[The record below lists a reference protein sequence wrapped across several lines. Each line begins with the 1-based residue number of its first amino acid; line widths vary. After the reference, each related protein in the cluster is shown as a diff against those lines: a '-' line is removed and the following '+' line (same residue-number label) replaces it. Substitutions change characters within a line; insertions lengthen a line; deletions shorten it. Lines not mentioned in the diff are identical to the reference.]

1 MCDIENECEMC
12 EHTSH
17 RGGCLSSGISRR
29 GFLTAAGVSAAAA
42 QMGLLEFTSTL
53 LADEPRPKSKP
64 KVRLFFIR
72 PKDQAKYWMSW
83 PGNDYNANVRQA
95 EFTRR
100 LKKIAEELVIQLQV
114 DPVALEDATTVDAA
128 LERMKQSPPD
138 GILVIQMHLSYWK
151 TATDHLLNNRGD
163 IPTIIFSQLGT
174 SFTGHLQ
181 TARKLPNVCVAA
193 TDGLDWLRYGMRMF
207 KTVEDMKCSRLCMIT
222 GDKTYDRKLDVI
234 GTTLHYIPLNRWVG
248 EFKKADTT
256 NEVRALARYY
266 AENAKEVR
274 EPTREDMLNAAKN
287 YFVAKR
293 IMAAEGCDGISLNC
307 LDLVRHHRIPCAP
320 CMAWLKLNDEGSV
333 GACERDW
340 NAAISMRLVSLL
352 FERPGF
358 MQDPAPNTVKN
369 TLMGAHCSCPTK
381 LGGFKTKPEPF
392 ILRNH
397 HESETGVSPQ
407 VLWRVGQKV
416 TVMEFDGPSKIIV
429 GTGRVT
435 RNFDTPP
442 EGGCRTSVELAM
454 DNVSDVMDT
463 KGFHQ
468 LFIYGKLDHDLRAY
482 GKLAGI
488 DVLPIA

>member
-1 MCDIENECEMC
+1 MCTHDHNCN
-12 EHTSH
+12 
-17 RGGCLSSGISRR
+17 GCLSSGISRR
-29 GFLTAAGVSAAAA
+29 NLLASAGVSAAAM

-53 LADEPRPKSKP
+53 VAGETKPRSKP
-64 KVRLFFIR
+64 RIRVFFIR

-83 PGNDYNANVRQA
+83 PGNDYNADERQA
-95 EFTRR
+95 DFTKR
-100 LKKIAEELVIQLQV
+100 LKRIARKLDIQLDV
-114 DPVALEDATTVDAA
+114 DAAALEDAATVNAA
-128 LERMKQSPPD
+128 LGRMKQSPPD
-138 GILVIQMHLSYWK
+138 GIFVIQMHLSYWK
-151 TATDHLLNNRGD
+151 AATDHLLNNRGN
-163 IPTIIFSQLGT
+163 IPTIVFSQLGT

-181 TARKLPNVCVAA
+181 TARNLPNVYAAA
-193 TDGLDWLRYGMRMF
+193 TDGLEWLGFGMRMF
-207 KTVEDMKCSRLCMIT
+207 KTMADMKQSRLCIIT

-234 GTTLHYIPLNRWVG
+234 GTTLHYIPLNRWVD
-248 EFKKADTT
+248 EVNKAETT
-256 NEVRALARYY
+256 DEMRALADYY
-266 AENAKEVR
+266 TKHAREVR
-274 EPTREDMLNAAKN
+274 EPKPKDILNAAKN

-293 IMAAEGCDGISLNC
+293 ILAAEGCDGISLDC
-307 LDLVRHHRIPCAP
+307 LGLVRHRRIACAP
-320 CMAWLKLNDEGSV
+320 CIAWMRINDEGGV
-333 GACERDW
+333 GVCERDW
-340 NAAISMRLVSLL
+340 NAAISMRLISLL

-381 LGGFKTKPEPF
+381 LNGFDSDPEPF

-407 VLWRVGQKV
+407 VLWRKGQEV
-416 TVMEFDGPSKIIV
+416 TVMEFNGPDKIIV

-488 DVLPIA
+488 EVSPIA

>member
-1 MCDIENECEMC
+1 MC
-12 EHTSH
+12 EHTH
-17 RGGCLSSGISRR
+17 HCAGCLSTGVSRR
-29 GFLTAAGVSAAAA
+29 GFLAAAGVSAAAL

-53 LADEPRPKSKP
+53 IAAEPRPKSKP
-64 KVRLFFIR
+64 RIHVFFIR
-72 PKDQAKYWMSW
+72 PQDQAKYWMSW
-83 PGNDYNANVRQA
+83 PGNDYNANAQQA
-95 EFTRR
+95 DFTKQ
-100 LKKIAEELVIQLQV
+100 LKQIAQELEIKLEV
-114 DPVALEDATTVDAA
+114 DPAALEDAATVDAA
-128 LERMKQSPPD
+128 LKRMKQSPPD
-138 GILVIQMHLSYWK
+138 GILVIQMHLSYWRV
-151 TATDHLLNNRGD
+151 ATDRLLEKRGN
-163 IPTIIFSQLGT
+163 IPTIVFSQLGT

-181 TARKLPNVCVAA
+181 SARKLPNVCIAA
-193 TDGLDWLRYGMRMF
+193 TDGRDWLRYGMRVF
-207 KTVEDMKCSRLCMIT
+207 KTMADMKHSRLCMIT
-222 GDKTYDRKLDVI
+222 GDKSYDRKLDVI
-234 GTTLHYIPLNRWVG
+234 GTTLHYIPLNRWVE
-248 EFKKADTT
+248 EFNRADTSA
-256 NEVRALARYY
+256 EMRELARYY
-266 AENAKEVR
+266 TQCAKEVR
-274 EPTREDMLNAAKN
+274 EPKPADVLNAAKN

-293 IMAAEGCDGISLNC
+293 IMAAEDCDGIALNC
-307 LDLVRHHRIPCAP
+307 LDLVRHRTVPCAP

-333 GACERDW
+333 GVCECDW

-352 FERPGF
+352 FEKPGF
-358 MQDPAPNTVKN
+358 MQDPAPNTVEN

-381 LGGFKTKPEPF
+381 LNGFNTEPEPF

-407 VLWRVGQKV
+407 VLWRVGQEV
-416 TVMEFDGPSKIIV
+416 TVMEFDGPAKIIV

-468 LFIYGKLDHDLRAY
+468 LFIYGKLDHNLRAY

>member
-1 MCDIENECEMC
+1 MCTHVHHC
-12 EHTSH
+12 S
-17 RGGCLSSGISRR
+17 GCLSSGISRR
-29 GFLTAAGVSAAAA
+29 GFLAAAGVSAAAM
-42 QMGLLEFTSTL
+42 QMGLLKFTSTL
-53 LADEPRPKSKP
+53 LAGETRPKSKP
-64 KVRLFFIR
+64 KVKLFFIR

-83 PGNDYNANVRQA
+83 PGNDYNADKRQA

-100 LKKIAEELVIQLQV
+100 LKRIARKLDIQLEV
-114 DPVALEDATTVDAA
+114 DPAAMEDAATVDAA

-151 TATDHLLNNRGD
+151 AATDHFLKNRGN
-163 IPTIIFSQLGT
+163 IPTIVFSQLGT

-181 TARKLPNVCVAA
+181 TARKLPNVYVAA
-193 TDGLDWLRYGMRMF
+193 TDGLGWLQYGMRMF
-207 KTVEDMKCSRLCMIT
+207 KTIADMKNSRLCIIT
-222 GDKTYDRKLDVI
+222 GDKTFDRKLDVI
-234 GTTLHYIPLNRWVG
+234 GTTLHYIPLNRWVD
-248 EFKKADTT
+248 ELAKVETT
-256 NEVRALARYY
+256 EEMRALAAYY
-266 AENAKEVR
+266 TKQAKEVR
-274 EPTREDMLNAAKN
+274 EPKPKDMLNAAKN

-293 IMAAEGCDGISLNC
+293 IMADESCDGISLNC
-307 LDLVRHHRIPCAP
+307 LDLVRYRKIACAP
-320 CMAWLKLNDEGSV
+320 CIAWMKINDEGGV
-333 GACERDW
+333 GVCEADW

-352 FERPGF
+352 FEKPGF
-358 MQDPAPNTVKN
+358 MQDPAPNTTKN

-381 LGGFKTKPEPF
+381 LGGFNTEPESF

-407 VLWRVGQKV
+407 VLWRKGQEV
-416 TVMEFDGPSKIIV
+416 TVMEFDGPDKIIV
-429 GTGRVT
+429 GTGQVT
-435 RNFDTPP
+435 RNFDTPS

-468 LFIYGKLDHDLRAY
+468 LFIYGKLDNGLRAY